1 MKGFRVEPEYFAV
14 VSADSL
20 APLRAVSGEVLL
32 AVAAKVGGVRLIDN
46 RIVDT
51 P

>member
-1 MKGFRVEPEYFAV
+1 MFRVEPEYFAV
-14 VSADSL
+14 VSAEAL
-20 APLRAVSGEVLL
+20 VPLRTLSGEVLL

-46 RIVDT
+46 QLVDV